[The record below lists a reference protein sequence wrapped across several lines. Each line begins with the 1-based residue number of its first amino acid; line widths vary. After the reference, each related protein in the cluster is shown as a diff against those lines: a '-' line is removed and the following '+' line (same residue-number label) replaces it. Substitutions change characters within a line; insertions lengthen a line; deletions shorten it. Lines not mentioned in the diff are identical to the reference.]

1 MELNIVT
8 SKTKKITTLFPGIV
22 LCAIIA
28 AFATFIGSLIP
39 TVGAPVF
46 GIILG
51 IAANAAISLDKS
63 FSPGITFSGKK
74 ILQWAVILLGFK
86 LSTKTIVTTGLSCL
100 PVIIATI
107 TVALATAFLVFKA
120 FKIPEDQAILIG
132 IGSCICGGSAI
143 AAGAATINAKKED
156 ITVSLGVI
164 FLFNIIAALV
174 FPALGD
180 LIHLSNEGFALFAGT
195 AVNDTSSVTATALA
209 WDMIHQSNILTLATA
224 VKLTRTLAIIP
235 ITLVLGIVK
244 NRQTKQSIRLKGI
257 FPTFILFFLMA
268 SAISSYFTLSP
279 ATLSAIGKSSS
290 FLIVMAMGAIGLNT
304 RPKSLIANAKKPMLM
319 GLIIWINIIITSLA
333 SQWMLGI
340 N

>member
-1 MELNIVT
+1 MELNILT
-8 SKTKKITTLFPGIV
+8 SKIQKITALFPGIM
-22 LCAIIA
+22 LCTIIA
-28 AFATFIGSLIP
+28 AIATCMGSLIP
-39 TVGAPVF
+39 TVGAPLF

-51 IAANAAISLDKS
+51 IIANTFIFLDNS
-63 FSPGITFSGKK
+63 FSPGIAFSGKK

-156 ITVSLGVI
+156 ITISLGVI
-164 FLFNIIAALV
+164 FLFNIIAALI

-180 LIHLSNEGFALFAGT
+180 SIHLSNAGFALFAGT

-209 WDMIHQSNILTLATA
+209 WDQIHQSNILGLATA

-235 ITLVLGIVK
+235 ITLILGIVK
-244 NRQTKQSIRLKGI
+244 KRQTKESLQLKGL
-257 FPTFILFFLMA
+257 FPTFILYFLMA

-279 ATLSAIGKSSS
+279 ATLGAISESSS

-304 RPKSLIANAKKPMLM
+304 RPKSLITNAKKPILM

-333 SQWMLGI
+333 VQWMIGI